1 MQSCNISQ
9 THNNSDIFKTLER
22 LIVIITLIF
31 SNIAQRKLVVNYMLF

>member
-31 SNIAQRKLVVNYMLF
+31 FKYSSAKVIR